1 MVNIALNEIAEKING
16 KIIQGLPSLSFTRFN
31 IDSRLTEPGEMFIA
45 LVANRN
51 GHDFVPEAIKRGA
64 LGAVVSQKVSIP
76 DTAFGLIEV
85 KDTLVALQE
94 LSRNVVSEHEVKVIA
109 ITGSIGKTSTKEFTS
124 SLLSPKFS
132 VLKSEGNFNNQLGLP
147 LSLLRLNEH
156 HQVAVLEMA
165 MSAPG
170 EISELTR
177 IASPDIAVITNIN
190 PVHLEFFKSLDD
202 IALAKKEILIGA
214 KENGI
219 AILNGDDAL
228 VKKIAEDWKGEKLFF
243 GLSPECDIHAHS
255 IQKMGFKGM
264 SFELKYGQEQEKTH
278 FPFFYESHLYNLLA
292 AAGVAFALAVPFED
306 VLEQIK
312 KLKPFTRRGTPFH
325 LKKDIILIDD
335 SYNSN
340 PAALESVLE
349 GLASLS
355 SKRKV
360 AVLGDMLEL
369 GKNEVYYHVQ
379 AGRQIARFGW
389 DILVTVGSL
398 SQHMIE
404 GALSSG
410 MKKEQTLAFEDSKQ
424 AAEEIW
430 SLLEEG
436 DLVLVKGSR
445 KIETEKIVEKIKSE
459 GL

>member
-1 MVNIALNEIAEKING
+1 MVNLPLNEIAEKING
-16 KIIQGLPSLSFTRFN
+16 KILQGLPSLSFNRFN

-45 LVANRN
+45 LVAKRN
-51 GHDFVPEAIKRGA
+51 GHDFVPEAIEKGA
-64 LGAVVSQKVSIP
+64 LGAVVSLEVSIP
-76 DTAFGLIEV
+76 NKAIGLIEV
-85 KDTLVALQE
+85 EDTLLAIGE
-94 LSRNVVSEHEVKVIA
+94 LARKVLAEQEVKVIG
-109 ITGSIGKTSTKEFTS
+109 ITGSIGKTSTKEFAS
-124 SLLSPKFS
+124 SLLSSKFN
-132 VLKSEGNFNNQLGLP
+132 VLKSEGNFNNQIGLP
-147 LSLLRLNEH
+147 LSLLKLNEQH
-156 HQVAVLEMA
+156 HVAVLEMA

-170 EISELTR
+170 EISALTR

-202 IALAKKEILIGA
+202 IALAKKEILTGS

-219 AILNGDDAL
+219 AVLNGDDVL
-228 VKKIAEDWKGEKLFF
+228 VKKISGDWKGEKLFF
-243 GLSPECDIHAHS
+243 GLSPECDIYAHS
-255 IQKMGFKGM
+255 IQKMGFGGM
-264 SFELKYGQEQEKTH
+264 SFELKYGQEQEKAH

-306 VLEQIK
+306 VLERIK
-312 KLKPFTRRGTPFH
+312 NLKPFSRRGTLFR
-325 LKKDIILIDD
+325 LKNDIILIDD

-340 PAALESVLE
+340 PAALESVLK
-349 GLASLS
+349 GLANLP

-369 GKNEVYYHVQ
+369 GEKEVDFHIQ
-379 AGRQIARFGW
+379 AGSQVAKSGW
-389 DILVTVGSL
+389 DILITVGSL

-410 MKKEQTLAFEDSKQ
+410 MKREKTFSFEDSSL

-430 SLLEEG
+430 AHLEEG

-445 KIETEKIVEKIKSE
+445 GMRTETIVEKIKAE

>member
-1 MVNIALNEIAEKING
+1 VNLPLNEIAEKING
-16 KIIQGLPSLSFTRFN
+16 KILQGLPSLSFTRFN

-45 LVANRN
+45 LIANRN

-64 LGAVVSQKVSIP
+64 LGAIVSQKISIP
-76 DTAFGLIEV
+76 NTGVGLIEV
-85 KDTLVALQE
+85 NDTLLALQE
-94 LSRNVVSEHEVKVIA
+94 LARKVLSEHRVKVIG
-109 ITGSIGKTSTKEFTS
+109 ITGSIGKTSTKEFAA
-124 SLLSPKFS
+124 SLLAPKFI

-170 EISELTR
+170 EISELAR
-177 IASPDIAVITNIN
+177 IAPPDIAVITNIH
-190 PVHLEFFKSLDD
+190 PVHLEFFKSLDG
-202 IALAKKEILIGA
+202 IALAKKEILTGA

-219 AILNGDDAL
+219 AVLNGDDAL
-228 VKKIAEDWKGEKLFF
+228 VKKIAEDWRGDKLFF
-243 GLSPECDIHAHS
+243 GLSSECDIHAHN
-255 IQKMGFKGM
+255 IQKIGFNGM

-312 KLKPFTRRGTPFH
+312 QLKPFARRGTLVH
-325 LKKDIILIDD
+325 LKNDIILIDD

-349 GLASLS
+349 GLAGLPSR
-355 SKRKV
+355 RKV
-360 AVLGDMLEL
+360 AILGDMLEL
-369 GKNEVYYHVQ
+369 GENEVDYHVQ
-379 AGRQIARFGW
+379 AGRQVARFGW
-389 DILVTVGSL
+389 DFLVTVGSL

-410 MKKEQTLAFEDSKQ
+410 MNKEQTLSFEDSVR
-424 AAEEIW
+424 AAEAIW
-430 SLLEEG
+430 PLLEEG
-436 DLVLVKGSR
+436 DFVLVKGSR

>member
-1 MVNIALNEIAEKING
+1 MVNLPLNEIAEKING
-16 KIIQGLPSLSFTRFN
+16 KILQGLPSLSFSRFN

-45 LVANRN
+45 LIANRN
-51 GHDFVPEAIKRGA
+51 GHDFIPEAIKRGA
-64 LGAVVSQKVSIP
+64 LGAVVSQKVSTP
-76 DTAFGLIEV
+76 NTAVGLIEV
-85 KDTLVALQE
+85 KDTGLALQE
-94 LSRNVVSEHEVKVIA
+94 LARKVLSEHEVKVIG

-147 LSLLRLNEH
+147 LSLLRLNKQ

-165 MSAPG
+165 MSAPR

-177 IASPDIAVITNIN
+177 IAPPDIAVITNIH

-202 IALAKKEILIGA
+202 IALAKKEILVGA
-214 KENGI
+214 KENGM
-219 AILNGDDAL
+219 AVLNGDNAL

-255 IQKMGFKGM
+255 IQKMGFNGM

-292 AAGVAFALAVPFED
+292 ATGVAFALAVPFED
-306 VLEQIK
+306 VLEQIV
-312 KLKPFTRRGTPFH
+312 KLKPFNMRGTLFH

-340 PAALESVLE
+340 PAALESVLK
-349 GLASLS
+349 GLASLP

-369 GKNEVYYHVQ
+369 GENEIDYHVQ
-379 AGRQIARFGW
+379 AGKQVARFGW
-389 DILVTVGSL
+389 EILITVGSL

-410 MKKEQTLAFEDSKQ
+410 MKKEQALSFEDSTR

-430 SLLEEG
+430 SLLEES

>member
-1 MVNIALNEIAEKING
+1 MVNLPLNEIAEKING
-16 KIIQGLPSLSFTRFN
+16 KILQGLPSLSFNRFN

-45 LVANRN
+45 LVAKRN

-64 LGAVVSQKVSIP
+64 LGAVVSQKISIMNK
-76 DTAFGLIEV
+76 AIGLIEV
-85 KDTLVALQE
+85 KDTSLALQE
-94 LSRNVVSEHEVKVIA
+94 FARKVLSEHEVKVVG

-124 SLLSPKFS
+124 SLLSPKFG

-147 LSLLRLNEH
+147 LSLLRLNEQ

-190 PVHLEFFKSLDD
+190 PVHLEFFKSLDE
-202 IALAKKEILIGA
+202 IALAKKEILTGA

-219 AILNGDDAL
+219 AVLNGDDAL
-228 VKKIAEDWKGEKLFF
+228 VKKIAEDWKGDKLFF
-243 GLSPECDIHAHS
+243 GLSSECDIHAHS

-264 SFELKYGQEQEKTH
+264 SFELRYGQEQEKTH

-292 AAGVAFALAVPFED
+292 AAGVAFALAVPFEG
-306 VLEQIK
+306 VLAQTK
-312 KLKPFTRRGTPFH
+312 RLKPFTRRGTLFH
-325 LKKDIILIDD
+325 LKKDIALIDD

-349 GLASLS
+349 GLASLP

-369 GKNEVYYHVQ
+369 GENEIDFHIQ
-379 AGRQIARFGW
+379 AGKQAARFGW
-389 DILVTVGSL
+389 DILITVGSL

-410 MKKEQTLAFEDSKQ
+410 MKKEQTFSFKDSTQ

-430 SLLEEG
+430 SFIEEG
-436 DLVLVKGSR
+436 DLILVKGSR